1 MEGLVKILLVNMFY
15 NEEGGAQKSTM
26 YLAEQLYREGHQ
38 VFVYSNDAVDRDVN
52 EEKNGVKIFRRIVP
66 LFDLHYIFKS
76 KKNIFKHFFYKT
88 FETYNIFAKKK
99 FTDILDEVHPDI
111 VHFNTISGMSLS
123 IVKEAK
129 KRNIKTAWTLR
140 DYWLEFPWGS
150 KNNLLI
156 KTLNAIYRPF
166 VKNSLKNLDIITAPS
181 AFTLSNFIDKKY
193 LDRDSQICK
202 VIENAVVFSRE
213 HLEQVISEK
222 RKNVRPA
229 GETKFL
235 FVGSILELKGI
246 FNLVSTFKKLAYPSI
261 SLQIVGKGKDTEKLL
276 REIEGDDRIS
286 YLGFKNTEEL
296 YEIYQKSDVLLVP
309 SEWDEP
315 FGRVVIEGNANGL
328 PVIGSNRGGIPEILQ
343 TTKGGEIFDDGT
355 ENDLFNVMKKFIED
369 TDYNTYY
376 DNILENIDTYSIE
389 KQCDKFLELYES

>member
-1 MEGLVKILLVNMFY
+1 MKILLVNMFY

-38 VFVYSNDAVDRDVN
+38 VFVYSNDAIDRDVN
-52 EEKNGVKIFRRIVP
+52 EEKNGVKIFRRVVP
-66 LFDLHYIFKS
+66 LFNLHYIFKS
-76 KKNIFKHFFYKT
+76 KKNIFKHFFYKA

-99 FTDILDEVHPDI
+99 FIDILDEVHPDV

-129 KRNIKTAWTLR
+129 KRNIKTVWTLR
-140 DYWLEFPWGS
+140 DYWLEFPWGN

-181 AFTLSNFIDKKY
+181 AFILNNFIDKKY
-193 LDRDSQICK
+193 LDIDSQVCE

-213 HLEQVISEK
+213 HLEKVVSEK
-222 RKNVRPA
+222 RKNMRPI

-246 FNLVSTFKKLAYPSI
+246 FNLVSTFKKLPYPAI
-261 SLQIVGKGKDTEKLL
+261 SLQIVGKGKDTERLL
-276 REIEGDDRIS
+276 REIKDDNRIS
-286 YLGFKNTEEL
+286 YLGFKKTEDL
-296 YEIYQKSDVLLVP
+296 YKIYQHSDVLLVP

-328 PVIGSNRGGIPEILQ
+328 PVIGSNRGGIPEIIQ
-343 TTKGGEIFDDGT
+343 TTEGGEIF
-355 ENDLFNVMKKFIED
+355 ENGADNNLFNVMKKFIED

-376 DNILENIDTYSIE
+376 DKILKNIDIYTIE
-389 KQCDKFLELYES
+389 KQSAKFSRLYSK

>member
-38 VFVYSNDAVDRDVN
+38 VFVYSNDAVDRDIN

-76 KKNIFKHFFYKT
+76 KKNIFKHFFYKI

-99 FTDILDEVHPDI
+99 FTDVLDEVHPDV

-129 KRNIKTAWTLR
+129 RRNIKTVWTLR
-140 DYWLEFPWGS
+140 DYWLEFPWGN

-166 VKNSLKNLDIITAPS
+166 VKNSLKNLDVITAPS
-181 AFTLSNFIDKKY
+181 AFTLNNFIDKHY
-193 LDRDSQICK
+193 LDSDSQICK

-222 RKNVRPA
+222 RKNERPV

-246 FNLVSTFKKLAYPSI
+246 FNLVSTFKKLPYPAI

-276 REIEGDDRIS
+276 RDIVGDERIS
-286 YLGFKNTEEL
+286 YLGFKNTDEL
-296 YEIYQKSDVLLVP
+296 YEIYQKSDVLVVP

-343 TTKGGEIFDDGT
+343 TTKGGEIFDDGA
-355 ENDLFNVMKKFIED
+355 ENNLFNVMKDFIED